1 MREGREELAAEANAK
16 VIDELRVESIG
27 MTQRNNLTANIEI
40 IGRSKANAVLRER
53 RPSPRH
59 SIIAV
64 LARTVQPLSKILT
77 FASLMVNLN
86 RKIDR
91 ILAAPDPTLE
101 VVAYTV
107 AATRRQGTATQS
119 VDMVGRGK

>member
-1 MREGREELAAEANAK
+1 MREGREELAAEAHAK
-16 VIDELRVESIG
+16 VVDELRVESIG
-27 MTQRNNLTANIEI
+27 VTQRNNLAANTEI

-59 SIIAV
+59 IIITV

-91 ILAAPDPTLE
+91 ILAASN
-101 VVAYTV
+101 
-107 AATRRQGTATQS
+107 QI
-119 VDMVGRGK
+119 GRAHV

>member
-1 MREGREELAAEANAK
+1 MREGREELAAEADAK
-16 VIDELRVESIG
+16 VVDELRVESIG
-27 MTQRNNLTANIEI
+27 VTQRNNLAANTEI

-59 SIIAV
+59 IIITV

-86 RKIDR
+86 RKIAR
-91 ILAAPDPTLE
+91 ILAASDPTLE

-107 AATRRQGTATQS
+107 GATRRQGTATQG